1 MKHKFY
7 SYYLDTPIKLDRVF
21 DVFEADEDAPARDQ
35 AIFFVHG
42 GGWNQGSR
50 IGQHVLMDEFA
61 RRGYTCAS
69 TDYRLKGVDAFAQIS
84 DVREAFDVF
93 VGMLMDKGIKNP
105 KVVIYGSSAGAHLAS
120 LCAFA
125 LPGELGEDISR
136 LKHPEIRPC
145 KLVVQA
151 TPYDFL
157 EYEGIMPQFWSL
169 MQSVAGK
176 PYAEDPE
183 RYERLSLKNYVRE
196 DNPPAF
202 FIEAEYEHLFDSRL
216 THKIAVRHREM
227 NIGTQWK
234 VYERVEHGFF
244 YELKRKMQLEAF
256 EDFCLFLENKL
267 ETPF

>member
-1 MKHKFY
+1 MKNKYY
-7 SYYLDTPIKLDRVF
+7 SYYLDEPIQYGRVF
-21 DVFEADEDAPARDQ
+21 DVFEANEDAPARDI

-42 GGWNQGSR
+42 GGWRHGNR
-50 IGQHVLMDEFA
+50 EGQHKLMDEFA
-61 RRGYTCAS
+61 RRGYTCAT
-69 TDYRLKGVDAFAQIS
+69 TDYRLDAPDAFAQIS
-84 DVREAFDVF
+84 DIREAFDVF
-93 VGMLMDKGIKNP
+93 VGMLMDKGIEKP
-105 KVVIYGSSAGAHLAS
+105 RVAIYGSSAGAHLAS
-120 LCAFA
+120 LCACA
-125 LPGELGEDISR
+125 LPGELGEDISK

-157 EYEGIMPQFWSL
+157 EYEGIMPQFWAT
-169 MQSVAGK
+169 MQNIAGK

-183 RYERLSLKNYVRE
+183 RYEKLSLKNYIRE
-196 DNPPAF
+196 DNPPIF
-202 FIEAEYEHLFDSRL
+202 FIEAEYEHLFDPRL
-216 THKIAVRHREM
+216 NHKIAVRHREM
-227 NIGTQWK
+227 NIATQWK